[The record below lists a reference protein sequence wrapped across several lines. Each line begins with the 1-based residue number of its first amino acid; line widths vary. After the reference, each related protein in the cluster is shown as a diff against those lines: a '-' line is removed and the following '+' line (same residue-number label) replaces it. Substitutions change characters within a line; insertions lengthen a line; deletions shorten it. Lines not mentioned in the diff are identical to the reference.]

1 MRKNHERKAYTK
13 YDYIC
18 IHTKIGVVAGI
29 SALVS
34 MSLALLLGTLVA
46 VTKSGRLDMSSLV
59 TLIAFV
65 FFLPMIAKNVKQYRN
80 LQRKLREKG
89 PDDIEDNPDF
99 QMILPTQKQL
109 WLFVVLLA
117 VLAAVLLALCF
128 LMLYLMAA
136 YYETIFLIM
145 FILCG
150 TLLPP
155 VVAVM
160 VTYIRLLQIAGQ
172 L

>member
-1 MRKNHERKAYTK
+1 
-13 YDYIC
+13 
-18 IHTKIGVVAGI
+18 
-29 SALVS
+29 
-34 MSLALLLGTLVA
+34 
-46 VTKSGRLDMSSLV
+46 
-59 TLIAFV
+59 
-65 FFLPMIAKNVKQYRN
+65 
-80 LQRKLREKG
+80 
-89 PDDIEDNPDF
+89 
-99 QMILPTQKQL
+99 MILPTQKQL

-150 TLLPP
+150 TLLLP

>member
-1 MRKNHERKAYTK
+1 MLKRNKKQPGGANWQDTY
-13 YDYIC
+13 
-18 IHTKIGVVAGI
+18 G
-29 SALVS
+29 
-34 MSLALLLGTLVA
+34 
-46 VTKSGRLDMSSLV
+46 DMV
-59 TLIAFV
+59 TL
-65 FFLPMIAKNVKQYRN
+65 L
-80 LQRKLREKG
+80 
-89 PDDIEDNPDF
+89 
-99 QMILPTQKQL
+99 
-109 WLFVVLLA
+109 
-117 VLAAVLLALCF
+117 LCF

-150 TLLPP
+150 TLLLP

>member
-1 MRKNHERKAYTK
+1 M
-13 YDYIC
+13 
-18 IHTKIGVVAGI
+18 
-29 SALVS
+29 
-34 MSLALLLGTLVA
+34 
-46 VTKSGRLDMSSLV
+46 
-59 TLIAFV
+59 
-65 FFLPMIAKNVKQYRN
+65 
-80 LQRKLREKG
+80 
-89 PDDIEDNPDF
+89 
-99 QMILPTQKQL
+99 
-109 WLFVVLLA
+109 LLA

-150 TLLPP
+150 TLLLP